1 MSDSRRVF
9 QLLDVPKFAYP
20 SLSELDPIQTANN
33 ILDRL
38 HGKSFMSYSRPL
50 GLMPKIV
57 RGEITSAD
65 IPSMF
70 TSNKEEW
77 KNVNQREVAKSLYD
91 SFGGKGAWYPVSSK
105 EIQVFEGLWFR
116 PSVKGVWFD
125 GKAPFM
131 VAINPR
137 KRQPLVQEHLAFLA
151 RGMHELYG
159 IDDPN
164 DPVPL
169 ILDLSVEGKSDIRSA
184 RKTIIREWQMF
195 SLHEFEEIMRAFLE
209 ALRVAGIDAIPREL
223 KDVTDI
229 FRRPRS

>member
-77 KNVNQREVAKSLYD
+77 KNVNQREVAKSLYN
-91 SFGGKGAWYPVSSK
+91 SFGGKGAWLPGFIERNS
-105 EIQVFEGLWFR
+105 GL
-116 PSVKGVWFD
+116 
-125 GKAPFM
+125 
-131 VAINPR
+131 
-137 KRQPLVQEHLAFLA
+137 
-151 RGMHELYG
+151 
-159 IDDPN
+159 
-164 DPVPL
+164 
-169 ILDLSVEGKSDIRSA
+169 
-184 RKTIIREWQMF
+184 
-195 SLHEFEEIMRAFLE
+195 
-209 ALRVAGIDAIPREL
+209 
-223 KDVTDI
+223 
-229 FRRPRS
+229 